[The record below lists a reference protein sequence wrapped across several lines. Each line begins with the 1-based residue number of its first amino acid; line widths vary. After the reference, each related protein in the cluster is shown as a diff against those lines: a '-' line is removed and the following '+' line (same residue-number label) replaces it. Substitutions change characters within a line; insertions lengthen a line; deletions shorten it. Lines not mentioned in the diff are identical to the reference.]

1 MAVSTSVF
9 AEAEVEEC
17 IPHCDCCCCHKGSKP
32 PKEIKDGT
40 ILTIQDC
47 ISAGLKNSPVIKQ
60 YKYQLDVAKSNVGI
74 AKSAYFPTINAG
86 VGYLQQNNS
95 NKREYYSLYREL
107 PAAGISLSKMI
118 WDFGRTSA
126 KIKMEEFYKIG
137 AEYEFMD
144 SVCSTVFDI
153 KTKYYNLLRAK
164 SIYQAE
170 EKNYEINENLISEIK
185 SLIKTKNKDNADLLN
200 ARVEQLKIKSKLIE
214 AENDIKNAKADLNN
228 SMYFEDAPNYEISE
242 TQTYNKNPALSSG
255 AVKPVSNT
263 VLYSAKISKDETVI
277 KKPHFKFKE
286 AVKIAYENSPDL
298 QVLIAAKKAMEQSLL
313 IIKRSYYPELS
324 AEAGYN
330 LLSTNHYS
338 NNDFTVGV
346 NLSTSLN
353 AQELKYEIKGANAQI
368 NLAQTEIDKFKKD
381 LYFQVRKALN
391 NVDKTEKEIPIAQKR
406 LEIAYDNLQVTLENY
421 KQNKMNQLELQNAR
435 KSYYESLVYC
445 TDAIYMYNIALI
457 DLEISMHYHLIDLH
471 DRTEHAIKYHD
482 EDIINNFNNIMD
494 CNKHKN

>member
-1 MAVSTSVF
+1 
-9 AEAEVEEC
+9 
-17 IPHCDCCCCHKGSKP
+17 
-32 PKEIKDGT
+32 
-40 ILTIQDC
+40 
-47 ISAGLKNSPVIKQ
+47 
-60 YKYQLDVAKSNVGI
+60 
-74 AKSAYFPTINAG
+74 
-86 VGYLQQNNS
+86 
-95 NKREYYSLYREL
+95 
-107 PAAGISLSKMI
+107 
-118 WDFGRTSA
+118 
-126 KIKMEEFYKIG
+126 MEEFYKIG